1 MTCFGT
7 GLRKLFFVCV
17 IAAFGVIAVSSGF
30 GLGILLAA
38 LALVA
43 PYKCK
48 IPHFLPLLLILSTLV
63 HVIAVFAVQTPLES
77 DFAMLYQAA
86 QKAAAGDFSFQ
97 HHGYFYRW
105 AYQTGFV
112 LWEAVILRVTG
123 SIAVIKLINALFLSG
138 INGLIYLLARRFVE
152 ERAAQAAALLYLV
165 TLFPT
170 LITCVL
176 TNQHIS
182 AFFLL
187 LAVYVLT
194 GGGDRAFCVRRA
206 LPAGFCLFIGNLMR
220 PEGVVILAG
229 LFGTALL
236 VLIMRRSLRGNR
248 QMLLGIVITAAVYV
262 VCSTAASWAISASG
276 INQYGLTNNWQEWK
290 FILGFN
296 HETGGMYSV
305 ADMETFGKYHQ
316 VDTAPDVLAQAL
328 ETEKQVVHDR
338 IFCSPHA
345 LLSLMLAKVQNL
357 WVSPGLG
364 FSLGFVN
371 RAGVTWHGLV
381 GVHVY
386 EYAIHLDR
394 VVFFFAVCFAL
405 LGAGSGLRRKENP
418 VDFCAVFPFMT
429 SMAFFCVFLLI
440 EVQPRYAYL
449 PQIFLY
455 IAAAA
460 GISVLMRKKQASA

>member
-1 MTCFGT
+1 
-7 GLRKLFFVCV
+7 
-17 IAAFGVIAVSSGF
+17 
-30 GLGILLAA
+30 
-38 LALVA
+38 
-43 PYKCK
+43 
-48 IPHFLPLLLILSTLV
+48 
-63 HVIAVFAVQTPLES
+63 
-77 DFAMLYQAA
+77 
-86 QKAAAGDFSFQ
+86 
-97 HHGYFYRW
+97 
-105 AYQTGFV
+105 
-112 LWEAVILRVTG
+112 
-123 SIAVIKLINALFLSG
+123 
-138 INGLIYLLARRFVE
+138 
-152 ERAAQAAALLYLV
+152 
-165 TLFPT
+165 
-170 LITCVL
+170 
-176 TNQHIS
+176 
-182 AFFLL
+182 
-187 LAVYVLT
+187 
-194 GGGDRAFCVRRA
+194 
-206 LPAGFCLFIGNLMR
+206 
-220 PEGVVILAG
+220 
-229 LFGTALL
+229 
-236 VLIMRRSLRGNR
+236 
-248 QMLLGIVITAAVYV
+248 
-262 VCSTAASWAISASG
+262 
-276 INQYGLTNNWQEWK
+276 
-290 FILGFN
+290 
-296 HETGGMYSV
+296 MYSV

-357 WVSPGLG
+357 WGSPGLG

-429 SMAFFCVFLLI
+429 LMAFFCVFLLI

>member
-1 MTCFGT
+1 MP
-7 GLRKLFFVCV
+7 V
-17 IAAFGVIAVSSGF
+17 
-30 GLGILLAA
+30 
-38 LALVA
+38 
-43 PYKCK
+43 
-48 IPHFLPLLLILSTLV
+48 FLI
-63 HVIAVFAVQTPLES
+63 F
-77 DFAMLYQAA
+77 
-86 QKAAAGDFSFQ
+86 
-97 HHGYFYRW
+97 
-105 AYQTGFV
+105 
-112 LWEAVILRVTG
+112 
-123 SIAVIKLINALFLSG
+123 
-138 INGLIYLLARRFVE
+138 
-152 ERAAQAAALLYLV
+152 
-165 TLFPT
+165 
-170 LITCVL
+170 
-176 TNQHIS
+176 
-182 AFFLL
+182 
-187 LAVYVLT
+187 
-194 GGGDRAFCVRRA
+194 
-206 LPAGFCLFIGNLMR
+206 LFISNLMR

-229 LFGTALL
+229 LFGTALF

-345 LLSLMLAKVQNL
+345 LLSLVLAKVQNL

-405 LGAGSGLRRKENP
+405 LGAGSGLHRKENP

-429 SMAFFCVFLLI
+429 LMAFFCVFLLI